1 MTYAIKNALADFLKW
16 IGWRCVRLADRLD
29 GEQPRERES

>member
-1 MTYAIKNALADFLKW
+1 MKLKLAAMLKW

-29 GEQPRERES
+29 GEPERAGGTT